1 METKNKIELLK
12 VYLNSNDHDNY
23 IGYDY
28 DHEIKVHYFKFN
40 GMIYSVQI
48 VYMVSLDLKF
58 YLITIDND
66 IYLAIRN

>member
-12 VYLNSNDHDNY
+12 IYLNSNDHDNY

-28 DHEIKVHYFKFN
+28 DYEINVHYFKFN

-48 VYMVSLDLKF
+48 VYMVSLNLKF
-58 YLITIDND
+58 HLITIDND

>member
-1 METKNKIELLK
+1 METTNKIELLK
-12 VYLNSNDHDNY
+12 NYLSLKDHDNY

-40 GMIYSVQI
+40 DMIYSLQI
-48 VYMVSLDLKF
+48 VYMVSLDIKF
-58 YLITIDND
+58 HLITIDNN